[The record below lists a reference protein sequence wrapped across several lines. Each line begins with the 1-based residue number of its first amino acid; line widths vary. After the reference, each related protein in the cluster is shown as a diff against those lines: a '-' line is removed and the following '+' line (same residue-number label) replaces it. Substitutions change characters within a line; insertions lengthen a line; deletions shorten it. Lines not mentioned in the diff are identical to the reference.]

1 MSDFSPLSLHS
12 RFFRKK
18 SKSIISVIKPNFCTF
33 FRYKKKLV
41 SGIVIF
47 STIYNIP
54 KFFENQ
60 TKLDTMSGKLVIE
73 STTLRQNP
81 LYITLYVFWSKLILV
96 ELIPYISIVI
106 MNVVIIA
113 KLYRSNLYRRS
124 FYRNDSQENTNAT
137 RNCQQNVGDEKSLSL
152 ILVTMSGLFV
162 FCQSIKIIPDMYELF
177 ECRANNLFGHFCDMG
192 GPIINGIVR
201 TSHLLVCVNSSANFL
216 IYYFFGTKFR
226 RAFVITYGPMW
237 AYFKNKISRKK
248 HSILEKDCG
257 FQETAKI
264 PEDIELADFNIKDFR
279 SKYGPTLV

>member
-1 MSDFSPLSLHS
+1 
-12 RFFRKK
+12 
-18 SKSIISVIKPNFCTF
+18 
-33 FRYKKKLV
+33 
-41 SGIVIF
+41 
-47 STIYNIP
+47 
-54 KFFENQ
+54 
-60 TKLDTMSGKLVIE
+60 MSGKLVIE

-106 MNVVIIA
+106 MNVVIIV
-113 KLYRSNLYRRS
+113 KLYRSNRYRKS
-124 FYRNDSQENTNAT
+124 FYRNDSLENTNAT

-152 ILVTMSGLFV
+152 ILITMSGLFV

-177 ECRANNLFGHFCDMG
+177 ECRANKLFGHFCDMG

-248 HSILEKDCG
+248 HSIIEKDCG
-257 FQETAKI
+257 FQETAKV
-264 PEDIELADFNIKDFR
+264 PENIELADFNIKDFR